1 MNELRPQIEPEFVE
15 ELIENDFI
23 QLDEFI
29 FKIWVLYKYF
39 YILFYNKLL
48 MVRCT
53 K

>member
-29 FKIWVLYKYF
+29 FKIWVLYIFLYF
-39 YILFYNKLL
+39 ILQ
-48 MVRCT
+48 
-53 K
+53 